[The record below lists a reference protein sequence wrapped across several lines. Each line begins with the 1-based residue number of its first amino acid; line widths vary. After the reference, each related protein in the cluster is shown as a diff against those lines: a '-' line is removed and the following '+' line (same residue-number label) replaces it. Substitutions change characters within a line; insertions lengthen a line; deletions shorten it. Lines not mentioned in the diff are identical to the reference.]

1 MIEWVTVWVLTVST
15 YDYQGYHAAGSNS
28 YQLTYA
34 THAICEKEKVKHT
47 KVVARERSVDV
58 RCDFQQVPVFDPNK
72 KVK

>member
-1 MIEWVTVWVLTVST
+1 MIEWVTVWVLTVGT
-15 YDYQGYHAAGSNS
+15 YDYRGSYAAGSNS

-34 THAICEKEKVKHT
+34 THAICEKEKPKHA
-47 KVVARERSVDV
+47 KVTVLDRSVDV